1 MATEAD
7 IPPPVCETRAEQGF
21 HIADQATNI
30 SHNKLPQEEKNR
42 ADTHN
47 EPATVAGED
56 LLPTPSIDQVP
67 CEVNKMSS
75 DATEKDETV
84 VSLVTS
90 PELDD
95 QSLQSAANAMDP
107 YEMIQHKDEKSN
119 VSDKDVRVETE
130 LSKDTTHGE
139 TTEEDISG
147 NLATSDESKEVEC
160 EHNKIPPE
168 RNFAD
173 SLEIAAEKA
182 SQEPKVSETEEESPL
197 VQVDDEQFEKESEK
211 LPLAD
216 LSADGNEPEFIDK
229 VIYEKEGPTKAQLFE
244 TEENITTL
252 PVESLHEVPE
262 IIEASDLSQENKTT
276 SSSEERSTNAN
287 QHVIASDDTE
297 EKTIDAVEEHKEVL
311 ESFPTIVSSSSK
323 EESIT
328 AESESVDEKTT
339 DKVDTQQ
346 EVLEDF
352 PTVVQNEEIEE
363 NSNKVDG
370 SDTTDEETLEKG
382 SEEMSLPLPL
392 ASEANVDEPMV
403 MHEAGVDHGEL
414 RKTEFCENESTE
426 SIEKPEDSLNV
437 VSKDIKESD
446 PDQEIETRSHTEEQI
461 EAAQPQADLDEKTDD
476 KVLDVA
482 ETKEENLEK
491 TERGFHIA
499 DQATNPAD
507 THNEPGTVE
516 GEDFLTTPS
525 VDQVHCEVN
534 ETSSDPTEQ
543 PDQTEKDE
551 TVISLLRSPELDDQ
565 SLQSAADAVHSYEEI
580 QQTAEKSNVSDKDVR
595 VETEVSKDTTTH
607 GETTEEDISGNLT
620 TSDEPKEVE
629 REHNKMP
636 PEGEVVSPERNFADS
651 LEIGAESAS
660 QDNSSSVETITNTT
674 SGDEFQEKNN
684 LDSSFCED
692 DTTKAELFETE
703 ENITTLLKEDVSTE
717 KPVEFLQEVP
727 EITEASD
734 LSQEN
739 KTTSSPEED
748 STNANQHVIASDD
761 TEEKTIDAVEEH
773 KEVLKNFPII
783 VSSSPKE
790 ESVTAESECTDEK
803 AVDKVDT
810 QKEILEDFSAVVPN
824 EEIEENSKKVDGS
837 NKKDED
843 TLEKESDEM
852 SLPPL
857 PLAREANDDESI
869 IKPED
874 SLNVVSEDIKESDLD
889 REIETRSYTEE
900 QIEAA
905 QPQAAMDE
913 KTDDKTLDAA
923 ETKEEILEN
932 MPTCILDE
940 KTEGE
945 SSLVQDDSTKVK
957 NEDHSGKDSEEASND
972 DVITTMDEVEVEVEY
987 PSRAE
992 LFQEE
997 KNDGADFNENTQEL
1011 QSVEINVSTEDND
1024 RELEKE
1030 IVTPSLEEASTKETP
1045 EESTES
1051 TLLKKE
1057 HLQDHEASASS
1068 DDIEI
1073 NHTLEDQS
1081 LTAIPHAITS
1091 ERTIDPTDTK
1101 AVCLEVQNVATEIP
1115 HMESE
1120 AHLVKESEKSSLT
1133 EETNETES
1141 KNLSEPKE
1149 DKDLVEAELS
1159 EKENNSAITLVTE
1172 KTEDIMESDFG
1183 EKTTNPQ
1190 EISSDKPEEETIDA
1204 VDREEEI
1211 LHVQGIAAS
1220 IPDGDN
1226 EDKSLIEEDCSQHP
1240 SSNET
1245 SSGQANDDEAA
1256 ITREAN
1262 FVDESLIK
1270 TESFKSEKNAEVTL
1284 VKEEVS
1290 IESLQVAANDI
1301 KDSAVEQDREISFN
1315 EYKTKEENH
1324 EEMIAYNL
1332 EQVEHLEK
1340 DSDSTSLAEAPTMDT
1355 VESTEEIGE
1364 SGSGQSTETT
1374 STEEQI
1380 LTEDTQEISCD
1391 KTEEKSDDAAY
1402 TKGNTIDAQ
1411 DTATNEDSSPI
1422 EEDCS
1427 DRPSTIIHEAKLA
1440 DQNLIKAELFETEE
1454 STEGNLA
1461 KEELSTRSL
1470 EVSDEASASDQDRET
1485 SSIATET
1492 IDATETPE
1500 DKNVA
1505 TTTLHEETEEN
1516 SLIQVDCQKEDLE
1529 KESENTSQIG
1539 ETTESTLK
1547 DDDAE
1552 VEKAADSIGEVDEE
1566 TNDNYEKSTII
1577 HESEVADQ
1585 GLLKAELFENEK
1597 NTEGNLAHEEVS
1609 VRSLEVSDEDIK
1621 ASGSGKDREISS
1633 IEEDNTIDATETPE
1647 DKNVATTLHEET
1659 EKNSPIQVDCQK
1671 EHSEKERETTPPTGE
1686 TAGSTLKDD
1695 AVVEKA
1701 VDSFEVVN
1709 EDINE
1714 SKLADQN
1721 LIKAELLE
1729 NEESTE
1735 GNLAKDEVSIRSLEV
1750 SDEDIK
1756 ATASGQGRETC
1767 SIEEQGL
1774 TTSPSGIIDDQKEDK
1789 TIDATETPEDK
1800 NVATTTLHEE
1810 SEENSPIQV
1819 DYQKEDL
1826 EKESEDTSQT
1836 VEISE
1841 STLKD
1846 DALVEKVVDSFEV
1859 VKEDTKASA
1868 FVSTGNDNYEES
1880 TVIHESKVTDQSLI
1894 EAELF
1899 ENAKSAEVYL
1909 AQQEVSIRSLEVSDE
1924 DIKASTSGQD
1934 IETCSIEEKGLTT
1947 SPSGIIDDQKED
1959 KTIDAT
1965 ESPEDKNVATT
1976 TLHEK
1981 TEENSPIQV
1990 DCQKED
1996 LEKESEDT
2004 SQTGETTESTL
2015 KDDAVVEKAA
2025 DSFEVVDEDI
2035 KAPAFVFTGNDN
2047 DEEPTIIHEPKLAD
2061 QNLIKAELFEH
2072 EESTEGDL
2080 AKEEVSIRSLEVSD
2094 EDIKTSAS
2102 GQDREICSLEEQ
2114 GPTTSPSGIIDDQK
2128 EDKAVD
2134 ATESLV
2140 DKNVATTTLHD
2151 ETENNSLIQVDC
2163 QKEYLEKETENTSQ
2177 TGKTTE
2183 STLKDDIE
2191 EQIQNADLQEISCD
2205 KAEEKTFDATYT
2217 EGQTLEVR
2225 DVETD
2230 VQREQNEDNSPSS
2243 IDVET
2248 PTAEAQ
2254 ETLGDEINE
2263 QTTDVTDAKE
2273 DCLEVQDITTNASN
2287 GDDEDNSPTE
2297 ADSSQ
2302 NPSLEEAPT
2311 GNAEDHESIIMHQAK
2326 FVDENL
2332 IKANLVENEKTTEGT
2347 LIKEETESLQL
2358 ADGDIKAPASCEDRE
2373 ISPLEE
2379 QSIIADPTGNTA
2391 EEKEDETIDPTDL
2404 SEETSRDKVPK
2415 EIDAVETKAVITELN
2430 EEEIH
2435 LRDLHMTNAVDIE
2448 SHEENASSSDAV
2460 KIPSTTG
2467 SDEVSEEHILEN
2479 EREIQQDPETEEA
2492 HKQDE
2497 DLHVSAPCQDS
2508 SMEKIDKDVQLCL
2521 ASTNNSD
2528 VTEEVLPARDDNIT
2542 EKTDIK
2548 ESEVLK
2554 DDKKP
2559 NAREQEETECGQ
2571 ILLDETVEETK
2582 ELVSI
2587 PVANDAPIMSFTE
2600 TSEVDHFTS
2609 ERELTID
2616 REELQT
2622 EKTAIADDKETRN
2635 DEDKGEEIGLAH
2647 EQKIPELG
2655 SAATNVIEARDQDVA
2670 GFLSEAPEETG
2681 VAPEE
2686 KESEHESKD
2695 QVLEF
2700 EKGER
2705 EYAFIG
2711 NVMVIDEESESSVIG
2726 VAPEERESEYESKNQ
2741 VLESIAQVQS
2751 CDIIPKATEMK
2762 TEEDNTETAAEM
2774 KSGNVLAEDIF
2785 EPKITPYEKES
2796 MKVDI
2801 SSEKGDED
2809 LEDNHLGSCKE
2820 EVITERCLESELKQE
2835 EINTEEIFEVIT
2847 NGNETEKV
2855 SEVSEETDDKAV
2867 EHPETILLAN
2877 ESIDHQKELGKSGEE
2892 VTVILDTEEVK
2903 SSNMAVLENEEK
2915 RIGAADK
2922 EVAKDE
2928 VLLNQNSNTSVIDE
2942 TAVELPKALDENIIC
2957 EAPPTETVHE
2967 TIEEFAGKNEDS
2979 NTKHESLP
2987 LPEFTQGKESE
2998 KQDQKYEIC
3007 TPEEQAEDEEKF
3019 TAGKGE
3025 EEAEGAG
3032 TWTKPTEDEDRNTF
3046 VQAAELD
3053 EVLNGDGAQ
3062 DIPVHNESSTTKNEY
3077 FEEKYPNKSTETQI
3091 SSASE
3096 DTELIEQVIKD
3107 EGVDSRQVEEVSD
3120 ECKQIKET
3128 STLVEPATIPTSE
3141 IMQEYTVETSPETK
3155 DQLTEVDNLPQ
3166 ESNVSDVELKM
3177 AQRDGPPDLQNARDI
3192 SENVQELN
3200 EGSVELPKKEN
3211 PVEVYPSE
3219 NIEAK
3224 VSSEEQKTEINQ
3236 KVLVPETPD
3245 REIEEQQPGSTYK
3258 AVLKAC
3264 EEDKI
3269 IEKVSELQSSMEDT
3283 AQNDKKEETER
3294 QIDSLPVLPH
3304 VKCSD
3309 IETEEKDL
3317 PLHSDVAELEV
3328 IPLPSN
3334 DKHVVLEPSK
3344 CEPEEANSGH
3354 KEGTSQTTT
3363 ESKEIDKPS
3372 LMDLLQTP
3380 TKKTSEIAS
3389 RSEDVQAE
3397 KTDEAVCEDVKSDEE
3412 KDDEEESS
3420 EQRRPDL
3427 GSEAPVMVDM
3437 GDADLKTPHKK
3448 SHNILSGVGS
3458 KVKHSIAKVKKAIT
3472 GKSSHPKPPSPK

>member
-311 ESFPTIVSSSSK
+311 E
-323 EESIT
+323 
-328 AESESVDEKTT
+328 
-339 DKVDTQQ
+339 
-346 EVLEDF
+346 
-352 PTVVQNEEIEE
+352 
-363 NSNKVDG
+363 
-370 SDTTDEETLEKG
+370 
-382 SEEMSLPLPL
+382 
-392 ASEANVDEPMV
+392 
-403 MHEAGVDHGEL
+403 
-414 RKTEFCENESTE
+414 
-426 SIEKPEDSLNV
+426 
-437 VSKDIKESD
+437 
-446 PDQEIETRSHTEEQI
+446 
-461 EAAQPQADLDEKTDD
+461 
-476 KVLDVA
+476 
-482 ETKEENLEK
+482 
-491 TERGFHIA
+491 
-499 DQATNPAD
+499 
-507 THNEPGTVE
+507 
-516 GEDFLTTPS
+516 
-525 VDQVHCEVN
+525 
-534 ETSSDPTEQ
+534 
-543 PDQTEKDE
+543 
-551 TVISLLRSPELDDQ
+551 
-565 SLQSAADAVHSYEEI
+565 
-580 QQTAEKSNVSDKDVR
+580 
-595 VETEVSKDTTTH
+595 
-607 GETTEEDISGNLT
+607 
-620 TSDEPKEVE
+620 
-629 REHNKMP
+629 
-636 PEGEVVSPERNFADS
+636 
-651 LEIGAESAS
+651 
-660 QDNSSSVETITNTT
+660 
-674 SGDEFQEKNN
+674 
-684 LDSSFCED
+684 
-692 DTTKAELFETE
+692 
-703 ENITTLLKEDVSTE
+703 
-717 KPVEFLQEVP
+717 
-727 EITEASD
+727 
-734 LSQEN
+734 
-739 KTTSSPEED
+739 
-748 STNANQHVIASDD
+748 
-761 TEEKTIDAVEEH
+761 
-773 KEVLKNFPII
+773 NFPII

-1324 EEMIAYNL
+1324 EEM
-1332 EQVEHLEK
+1332 VEHLEK

-1500 DKNVA
+1500 DKQNVA

>member
-229 VIYEKEGPTKAQLFE
+229 VIYEKEGPTKAQ
-244 TEENITTL
+244 
-252 PVESLHEVPE
+252 
-262 IIEASDLSQENKTT
+262 
-276 SSSEERSTNAN
+276 
-287 QHVIASDDTE
+287 
-297 EKTIDAVEEHKEVL
+297 
-311 ESFPTIVSSSSK
+311 
-323 EESIT
+323 
-328 AESESVDEKTT
+328 
-339 DKVDTQQ
+339 
-346 EVLEDF
+346 
-352 PTVVQNEEIEE
+352 
-363 NSNKVDG
+363 
-370 SDTTDEETLEKG
+370 
-382 SEEMSLPLPL
+382 
-392 ASEANVDEPMV
+392 
-403 MHEAGVDHGEL
+403 
-414 RKTEFCENESTE
+414 
-426 SIEKPEDSLNV
+426 
-437 VSKDIKESD
+437 
-446 PDQEIETRSHTEEQI
+446 
-461 EAAQPQADLDEKTDD
+461 
-476 KVLDVA
+476 
-482 ETKEENLEK
+482 
-491 TERGFHIA
+491 
-499 DQATNPAD
+499 
-507 THNEPGTVE
+507 
-516 GEDFLTTPS
+516 
-525 VDQVHCEVN
+525 
-534 ETSSDPTEQ
+534 
-543 PDQTEKDE
+543 
-551 TVISLLRSPELDDQ
+551 
-565 SLQSAADAVHSYEEI
+565 
-580 QQTAEKSNVSDKDVR
+580 
-595 VETEVSKDTTTH
+595 
-607 GETTEEDISGNLT
+607 
-620 TSDEPKEVE
+620 
-629 REHNKMP
+629 
-636 PEGEVVSPERNFADS
+636 
-651 LEIGAESAS
+651 
-660 QDNSSSVETITNTT
+660 
-674 SGDEFQEKNN
+674 
-684 LDSSFCED
+684 
-692 DTTKAELFETE
+692 LFETE

-1324 EEMIAYNL
+1324 EEM
-1332 EQVEHLEK
+1332 VEHLEK

-1500 DKNVA
+1500 DKQNVA

>member
-7 IPPPVCETRAEQGF
+7 IPAPVCETFVLTVSQRAEQGF

-30 SHNKLPQEEKNR
+30 SHNKLPHEEKNR
-42 ADTHN
+42 ADIHN

-56 LLPTPSIDQVP
+56 FLPTPSIDQVH

-84 VSLVTS
+84 ISLLTS

-95 QSLQSAANAMDP
+95 QSLQSAVNAVDP

-168 RNFAD
+168 INFAD

-182 SQEPKVSETEEESPL
+182 SQEPKV
-197 VQVDDEQFEKESEK
+197 QVDDEQFEKESEK
-211 LPLAD
+211 LQLAD
-216 LSADGNEPEFIDK
+216 LSADGNESRFVDK
-229 VIYEKEGPTKAQLFE
+229 VIDEKEGPTKAQLFE

-252 PVESLHEVPE
+252 LKKDVAIEKPVESLHEVPE

-276 SSSEERSTNAN
+276 SSSEEHSTNAN
-287 QHVIASDDTE
+287 QHVIVSDDPE
-297 EKTIDAVEEHKEVL
+297 EKTIVAVEEHKEVL
-311 ESFPTIVSSSSK
+311 DSFPTIVSSSSK
-323 EESIT
+323 EESVT
-328 AESESVDEKTT
+328 AESECVDEETI
-339 DKVDTQQ
+339 DKVDTQK
-346 EVLEDF
+346 EILEDF

-363 NSNKVDG
+363 NSNKVVG
-370 SDTTDEETLEKG
+370 SDTKDEETLEKG

-392 ASEANVDEPMV
+392 AREANVDEPMV
-403 MHEAGVDHGEL
+403 MHEAGVEHGEL
-414 RKTEFCENESTE
+414 RKTELCENESTE

-437 VSKDIKESD
+437 VSEDIKESD

-476 KVLDVA
+476 KILDVA
-482 ETKEENLEK
+482 ETKEEILEK
-491 TERGFHIA
+491 TEQGFHIA

-507 THNEPGTVE
+507 IHNEPCTVE

-525 VDQVHCEVN
+525 IDQVHCEVN

-551 TVISLLRSPELDDQ
+551 TVIQLLRSPELDDQ
-565 SLQSAADAVHSYEEI
+565 SLQSAADAVDSYEEI
-580 QQTAEKSNVSDKDVR
+580 QQTAGKSNVSDKDVI
-595 VETEVSKDTTTH
+595 VETELSK
-607 GETTEEDISGNLT
+607 
-620 TSDEPKEVE
+620 
-629 REHNKMP
+629 
-636 PEGEVVSPERNFADS
+636 GEVVSHERNFADS
-651 LEIGAESAS
+651 LEIGAEKAS
-660 QDNSSSVETITNTT
+660 QDNSSSVETVTNTT
-674 SGDEFQEKNN
+674 SADEFQGKNN

-692 DTTKAELFETE
+692 GTTKA
-703 ENITTLLKEDVSTE
+703 DVDTE
-717 KPVEFLQEVP
+717 KPVEFLHEVP
-727 EITEASD
+727 EVTEASD

-739 KTTSSPEED
+739 KATSSPEED
-748 STNANQHVIASDD
+748 STTANQHVIVGDD

-773 KEVLKNFPII
+773 KEVLESFPII
-783 VSSSPKE
+783 VTSSPKE
-790 ESVTAESECTDEK
+790 ESVTAESECMDEK

-824 EEIEENSKKVDGS
+824 EEIEENSNKVDGS
-837 NKKDED
+837 NTKDEE

-852 SLPPL
+852 SLPL

-869 IKPED
+869 IKQED

-932 MPTCILDE
+932 MPTCVLDE

-945 SSLVQDDSTKVK
+945 SLVQDDSTKVK
-957 NEDHSGKDSEEASND
+957 NEDHLEKDSDEASND
-972 DVITTMDEVEVEVEY
+972 DVITTIDEVKVEVEY

-992 LFQEE
+992 LFHEE
-997 KNDGADFNENTQEL
+997 KNDGADFNEKTQEL
-1011 QSVEINVSTEDND
+1011 QSVEINVSTQDND

-1030 IVTPSLEEASTKETP
+1030 IVTPSLEEASTKEAP

-1051 TLLKKE
+1051 TLLKE
-1057 HLQDHEASASS
+1057 DHEAPASS

-1115 HMESE
+1115 HVESE
-1120 AHLVKESEKSSLT
+1120 AHLGKESEKSSLT

-1172 KTEDIMESDFG
+1172 KTKDIMESDFG

-1190 EISSDKPEEETIDA
+1190 EISSDKPEEETIDT
-1204 VDREEEI
+1204 VERKEEI
-1211 LHVQGIAAS
+1211 LHVQGIEAS
-1220 IPDGDN
+1220 IPDADSV
-1226 EDKSLIEEDCSQHP
+1226 DKSSIEEDCSQYP

-1270 TESFKSEKNAEVTL
+1270 AESFESEKNAEVTL

-1301 KDSAVEQDREISFN
+1301 KNSAVEQDREIAFK
-1315 EYKTKEENH
+1315 EYKTKEESH
-1324 EEMIAYNL
+1324 EEMARIIL
-1332 EQVEHLEK
+1332 VEHLEK
-1340 DSDSTSLAEAPTMDT
+1340 DSDSTSLAEAPIMDT
-1355 VESTEEIGE
+1355 IESTEEIGE
-1364 SGSGQSTETT
+1364 SGSGQSTETG

-1427 DRPSTIIHEAKLA
+1427 ERPSAIIHEAKLA
-1440 DQNLIKAELFETEE
+1440 DQNLIKAELIENEE

-1470 EVSDEASASDQDRET
+1470 EVSDEDTRASASEQDRET
-1485 SSIATET
+1485 SSIEEQGLTTSTSVIIDDQKEDKT

-1529 KESENTSQIG
+1529 KKSENTSQIG

-1547 DDDAE
+1547 GDAE
-1552 VEKAADSIGEVDEE
+1552 VEKAAGSIEVVNED
-1566 TNDNYEKSTII
+1566 TNDNCEESTII

-1585 GLLKAELFENEK
+1585 GLIKAELFENEK
-1597 NTEGNLAHEEVS
+1597 NTESNLAQEEVCI
-1609 VRSLEVSDEDIK
+1609 RSLEVSDEDIK
-1621 ASGSGKDREISS
+1621 ASASGKDGDISS

-1659 EKNSPIQVDCQK
+1659 EKNSPIQADCQK
-1671 EHSEKERETTPPTGE
+1671 EHSEKESETTPPTGE
-1686 TAGSTLKDD
+1686 TTESTLKDD

-1709 EDINE
+1709 EDTNE
-1714 SKLADQN
+1714 SKLAEQN

-1729 NEESTE
+1729 NEESAE
-1735 GNLAKDEVSIRSLEV
+1735 GNLTKDEVSIRSLEV

-1756 ATASGQGRETC
+1756 ATASGQDRETC

-1774 TTSPSGIIDDQKEDK
+1774 TTSPSGIIADQKEDK

-1800 NVATTTLHEE
+1800 NAATTTLHEE

-1899 ENAKSAEVYL
+1899 ENAKSTEVYL

-1924 DIKASTSGQD
+1924 DIKASTSGQ
-1934 IETCSIEEKGLTT
+1934 ETKTSSIEEKGLTT

-1976 TLHEK
+1976 ITLHEE

-2004 SQTGETTESTL
+2004 SQTGETKETTL
-2015 KDDAVVEKAA
+2015 KDDAVMEKAA
-2025 DSFEVVDEDI
+2025 DSFEVVNKDI
-2035 KAPAFVFTGNDN
+2035 KAPAVVFMGNDN
-2047 DEEPTIIHEPKLAD
+2047 DEESTIHEPELAD
-2061 QNLIKAELFEH
+2061 QNLIKAELFEN
-2072 EESTEGDL
+2072 EESTEGGL

-2094 EDIKTSAS
+2094 EDIKASAS

-2128 EDKAVD
+2128 EDKVVD
-2134 ATESLV
+2134 ATETPE

-2151 ETENNSLIQVDC
+2151 ETEKNSLIQVDC
-2163 QKEYLEKETENTSQ
+2163 QKEYLEKETEITSQ
-2177 TGKTTE
+2177 TGETTE
-2183 STLKDDIE
+2183 STLKDDID
-2191 EQIQNADLQEISCD
+2191 EQIQTADLQEISCD
-2205 KAEEKTFDATYT
+2205 KTEEKTFDATYT

-2225 DVETD
+2225 DVDTD

-2273 DCLEVQDITTNASN
+2273 DCLEAQDITTNVPN

-2297 ADSSQ
+2297 AESSQ
-2302 NPSLEEAPT
+2302 NPSLEEAPL
-2311 GNAEDHESIIMHQAK
+2311 GNAEDHDSIIMHQAK

-2332 IKANLVENEKTTEGT
+2332 IKANLFENEKTAEGT
-2347 LIKEETESLQL
+2347 LIKEETESMQF

-2373 ISPLEE
+2373 ISSLEE
-2379 QSIIADPTGNTA
+2379 QSLIADPTGNMA
-2391 EEKEDETIDPTDL
+2391 EEKEDETTDPTDL
-2404 SEETSRDKVPK
+2404 SEETSKDKVPK
-2415 EIDAVETKAVITELN
+2415 EIDAVETKAEITELN
-2430 EEEIH
+2430 EEEIY
-2435 LRDLHMTNAVDIE
+2435 LRDLHMTNAVDIAA
-2448 SHEENASSSDAV
+2448 HEENASSSDAV
-2460 KIPSTTG
+2460 KIPSTNG

-2479 EREIQQDPETEEA
+2479 QREIQQDAETEEA

-2508 SMEKIDKDVQLCL
+2508 STEKLDKDVQLCL
-2521 ASTNNSD
+2521 ASTNDSD
-2528 VTEEVLPARDDNIT
+2528 VTKEVIPARDDNIA

-2554 DDKKP
+2554 DDQKP

-2587 PVANDAPIMSFTE
+2587 PMANDAPIKSFTE

-2622 EKTAIADDKETRN
+2622 GKTATADDKETRN
-2635 DEDKGEEIGLAH
+2635 DEDKGEEEEAH
-2647 EQKIPELG
+2647 EQKIPDFS

-2670 GFLSEAPEETG
+2670 GFLSEVPEEIG

-2686 KESEHESKD
+2686 KKSEQESKD
-2695 QVLEF
+2695 QVLEL
-2700 EKGER
+2700 EKGDR

-2711 NVMVIDEESESSVIG
+2711 NVMVIDEKSESSVIG
-2726 VAPEERESEYESKNQ
+2726 VAPEEKESEYESKNQ

-2762 TEEDNTETAAEM
+2762 TEEENTETAAEI
-2774 KSGNVLAEDIF
+2774 KSENVLAEDIF
-2785 EPKITPYEKES
+2785 EPKITPCEKES

-2809 LEDNHLGSCKE
+2809 LEDYHLGSRKE
-2820 EVITERCLESELKQE
+2820 EVITERCLESE
-2835 EINTEEIFEVIT
+2835 
-2847 NGNETEKV
+2847 V

-2867 EHPETILLAN
+2867 EHPDTILHAN

-2892 VTVILDTEEVK
+2892 VTAIIDTEEVK
-2903 SSNMAVLENEEK
+2903 SSNIAVLENEEE
-2915 RIGAADK
+2915 RTGAADK
-2922 EVAKDE
+2922 EMAKDE
-2928 VLLNQNSNTSVIDE
+2928 VLINQNSNTSVIDE
-2942 TAVELPKALDENIIC
+2942 TAVELPKELDENIIC
-2957 EAPPTETVHE
+2957 EAPPTKTVHE
-2967 TIEEFAGKNEDS
+2967 TIEEFEGKTEDA

-2987 LPEFTQGKESE
+2987 LPECTQGKESE

-3007 TPEEQAEDEEKF
+3007 TPEEQAEDEENF
-3019 TAGKGE
+3019 TAGKGK

-3091 SSASE
+3091 SSASGN
-3096 DTELIEQVIKD
+3096 TELIEQVIKD

-3120 ECKQIKET
+3120 DCKQIKET

-3155 DQLTEVDNLPQ
+3155 DQLKEVDDLHQ
-3166 ESNVSDVELKM
+3166 ASNVSEAELKM
-3177 AQRDGPPDLQNARDI
+3177 AQKDGPPDLQKARDI

-3200 EGSVELPKKEN
+3200 EGSVELSDKES
-3211 PVEVYPSE
+3211 PVEVYPCE

-3224 VSSEEQKTEINQ
+3224 VSSEEQKTEEIQ
-3236 KVLVPETPD
+3236 KVLVPETLD
-3245 REIEEQQPGSTYK
+3245 QEIEEQQPGSTSSK

-3269 IEKVSELQSSMEDT
+3269 IEKVSALQSSTEDT
-3283 AQNDKKEETER
+3283 AQSDKKEETER

-3309 IETEEKDL
+3309 IETDEKDL
-3317 PLHSDVAELEV
+3317 PLRSDVAELEV
-3328 IPLPSN
+3328 IPPPSN

-3354 KEGTSQTTT
+3354 KEGTSQKTA
-3363 ESKEIDKPS
+3363 ESKEMDKPS
-3372 LMDLLQTP
+3372 LMDLLHTP
-3380 TKKTSEIAS
+3380 TKKTSEMAS
-3389 RSEDVQAE
+3389 RSEDVQA
-3397 KTDEAVCEDVKSDEE
+3397 DEAVCEDAKSDEE

-3458 KVKHSIAKVKKAIT
+3458 KVKHSIAKVRKAIT

>member
-1011 QSVEINVSTEDND
+1011 QQSVEINVSTEDND

-1324 EEMIAYNL
+1324 EEM
-1332 EQVEHLEK
+1332 VEHLEK

-1767 SIEEQGL
+1767 SIEEQ
-1774 TTSPSGIIDDQKEDK
+1774 
-1789 TIDATETPEDK
+1789 
-1800 NVATTTLHEE
+1800 
-1810 SEENSPIQV
+1810 
-1819 DYQKEDL
+1819 
-1826 EKESEDTSQT
+1826 
-1836 VEISE
+1836 
-1841 STLKD
+1841 
-1846 DALVEKVVDSFEV
+1846 
-1859 VKEDTKASA
+1859 
-1868 FVSTGNDNYEES
+1868 
-1880 TVIHESKVTDQSLI
+1880 
-1894 EAELF
+1894 
-1899 ENAKSAEVYL
+1899 
-1909 AQQEVSIRSLEVSDE
+1909 
-1924 DIKASTSGQD
+1924 
-1934 IETCSIEEKGLTT
+1934 GLTT

>member
-352 PTVVQNEEIEE
+352 
-363 NSNKVDG
+363 
-370 SDTTDEETLEKG
+370 
-382 SEEMSLPLPL
+382 
-392 ASEANVDEPMV
+392 
-403 MHEAGVDHGEL
+403 
-414 RKTEFCENESTE
+414 
-426 SIEKPEDSLNV
+426 
-437 VSKDIKESD
+437 
-446 PDQEIETRSHTEEQI
+446 
-461 EAAQPQADLDEKTDD
+461 
-476 KVLDVA
+476 
-482 ETKEENLEK
+482 
-491 TERGFHIA
+491 
-499 DQATNPAD
+499 
-507 THNEPGTVE
+507 
-516 GEDFLTTPS
+516 
-525 VDQVHCEVN
+525 
-534 ETSSDPTEQ
+534 
-543 PDQTEKDE
+543 
-551 TVISLLRSPELDDQ
+551 
-565 SLQSAADAVHSYEEI
+565 
-580 QQTAEKSNVSDKDVR
+580 
-595 VETEVSKDTTTH
+595 
-607 GETTEEDISGNLT
+607 
-620 TSDEPKEVE
+620 
-629 REHNKMP
+629 
-636 PEGEVVSPERNFADS
+636 
-651 LEIGAESAS
+651 
-660 QDNSSSVETITNTT
+660 
-674 SGDEFQEKNN
+674 
-684 LDSSFCED
+684 
-692 DTTKAELFETE
+692 
-703 ENITTLLKEDVSTE
+703 
-717 KPVEFLQEVP
+717 
-727 EITEASD
+727 
-734 LSQEN
+734 
-739 KTTSSPEED
+739 
-748 STNANQHVIASDD
+748 
-761 TEEKTIDAVEEH
+761 
-773 KEVLKNFPII
+773 
-783 VSSSPKE
+783 
-790 ESVTAESECTDEK
+790 
-803 AVDKVDT
+803 
-810 QKEILEDFSAVVPN
+810 SAVVPN

-1011 QSVEINVSTEDND
+1011 QQSVEINVSTEDND

-1324 EEMIAYNL
+1324 EEM
-1332 EQVEHLEK
+1332 VEHLEK

-1500 DKNVA
+1500 DKQNVA

>member
-7 IPPPVCETRAEQGF
+7 IPPPVCETRTEQGF

-30 SHNKLPQEEKNR
+30 SNNKLPQEEKNR

-47 EPATVAGED
+47 EPATVAEED
-56 LLPTPSIDQVP
+56 FLPTPSIDQVH

-84 VSLVTS
+84 ISLVTS

-95 QSLQSAANAMDP
+95 QSLQSAVNAVDP

-119 VSDKDVRVETE
+119 VSDKDVRVEPE
-130 LSKDTTHGE
+130 LSKNTTHGE
-139 TTEEDISG
+139 TTEGDISG

-173 SLEIAAEKA
+173 SLEIAAEKEN
-182 SQEPKVSETEEESPL
+182 QEPKVTETDEESPL
-197 VQVDDEQFEKESEK
+197 VQVVDDEQFEKESEK

-216 LSADGNEPEFIDK
+216 LSADGNEPTFIDK
-229 VIYEKEGPTKAQLFE
+229 VIDEEGPTKPQWFE

-252 PVESLHEVPE
+252 PVDSLHEVPK

-276 SSSEERSTNAN
+276 SSSEEYSTNAN
-287 QHVIASDDTE
+287 QHVIASDDPE
-297 EKTIDAVEEHKEVL
+297 EKTIDAVEEHKEVF

-328 AESESVDEKTT
+328 AESECVDEETI
-339 DKVDTQQ
+339 DKVDTQK
-346 EVLEDF
+346 EILEEF

-363 NSNKVDG
+363 NLNKVDG
-370 SDTTDEETLEKG
+370 SDTKNEETLEKG

-392 ASEANVDEPMV
+392 AREANVDEPMV
-403 MHEAGVDHGEL
+403 MHEAGVEHGEL
-414 RKTEFCENESTE
+414 RKTELCESESTE

-437 VSKDIKESD
+437 VSEDIKESD

-476 KVLDVA
+476 KILDVA
-482 ETKEENLEK
+482 ETKEEILEK
-491 TERGFHIA
+491 TEQGFHIA

-507 THNEPGTVE
+507 IHNEPCTVE

-525 VDQVHCEVN
+525 IDQVHCEVN

-551 TVISLLRSPELDDQ
+551 TVIPLLRSPELDDR
-565 SLQSAADAVHSYEEI
+565 SLQSAADAVDSYEKF
-580 QQTAEKSNVSDKDVR
+580 QQTAEKSNVSEKDVR
-595 VETEVSKDTTTH
+595 VETELSKDTTH
-607 GETTEEDISGNLT
+607 GETTEDDISGNLT
-620 TSDEPKEVE
+620 ASDESKEVE
-629 REHNKMP
+629 CELNKMP
-636 PEGEVVSPERNFADS
+636 PEGEVLSHERNFADS

-660 QDNSSSVETITNTT
+660 QDNSSSVEAITNTT
-674 SGDEFQEKNN
+674 SGDEFQGKNN

-703 ENITTLLKEDVSTE
+703 ENITTLLKEDVDTE
-717 KPVEFLQEVP
+717 KPVEFLHEVP

-739 KTTSSPEED
+739 KATSSPEED
-748 STNANQHVIASDD
+748 STTANQHVIASDD

-773 KEVLKNFPII
+773 KEVLESFPII

-790 ESVTAESECTDEK
+790 ESITAESECMDEK

-810 QKEILEDFSAVVPN
+810 QKEILESLFLLQDFSAVVPN
-824 EEIEENSKKVDGS
+824 EEIEENLNKVDGS
-837 NKKDED
+837 DTKDEE

-852 SLPPL
+852 SLPL
-857 PLAREANDDESI
+857 PSAREANDDESI

-932 MPTCILDE
+932 MPTCVLDE

-957 NEDHSGKDSEEASND
+957 NEDHLEKDSEEASND
-972 DVITTMDEVEVEVEY
+972 DVITKTDEVKVEVEY
-987 PSRAE
+987 PSRTE

-997 KNDGADFNENTQEL
+997 KNIEHDLGQHTETTDGVDVNEKTPEL

-1024 RELEKE
+1024 RELEKG
-1030 IVTPSLEEASTKETP
+1030 IVTPSLEEASTKEAP

-1051 TLLKKE
+1051 TLLKEE
-1057 HLQDHEASASS
+1057 HLQDHEAPASS

-1120 AHLVKESEKSSLT
+1120 AHLGKESEKSSLT

-1183 EKTTNPQ
+1183 EKTANPQ

-1204 VDREEEI
+1204 VEREEEI

-1220 IPDGDN
+1220 IPDADR
-1226 EDKSLIEEDCSQHP
+1226 EDKSSIEEDCSQHP

-1256 ITREAN
+1256 ITGEAN

-1270 TESFKSEKNAEVTL
+1270 AESFESEKNAEVTL

-1290 IESLQVAANDI
+1290 IESLQVADNDI
-1301 KDSAVEQDREISFN
+1301 KDSAVEQDREISFK
-1315 EYKTKEENH
+1315 EYTTKEECH
-1324 EEMIAYNL
+1324 EEM
-1332 EQVEHLEK
+1332 VEHLEK
-1340 DSDSTSLAEAPTMDT
+1340 DSDSTSLAEAPIMDT
-1355 VESTEEIGE
+1355 IESTEEIGE

-1402 TKGNTIDAQ
+1402 TKGNTIDVQ
-1411 DTATNEDSSPI
+1411 DTETNEDSSPI

-1427 DRPSTIIHEAKLA
+1427 ERPSTTMHEAKLA
-1440 DQNLIKAELFETEE
+1440 DQNLIKTALFENEE

-1470 EVSDEASASDQDRET
+1470 EVSDEDTKASASDQERQT
-1485 SSIATET
+1485 SSIEEQGLTTSTLGIIDDQKQDKT
-1492 IDATETPE
+1492 IDAAETPE

-1505 TTTLHEETEEN
+1505 TTTLHQEIEEN
-1516 SLIQVDCQKEDLE
+1516 SLIQVDCQKDDPE

-1547 DDDAE
+1547 DDAE
-1552 VEKAADSIGEVDEE
+1552 VEKAADSIEVVNED
-1566 TNDNYEKSTII
+1566 TNDNCEESTII

-1597 NTEGNLAHEEVS
+1597 NTEGNLAHEEVF
-1609 VRSLEVSDEDIK
+1609 VRSLEVSDEDVK

-1671 EHSEKERETTPPTGE
+1671 EHSEKESEITPPTGE
-1686 TAGSTLKDD
+1686 TTESTLKDD

-1721 LIKAELLE
+1721 LIKAELFE
-1729 NEESTE
+1729 NEENTE
-1735 GNLAKDEVSIRSLEV
+1735 GNSAKDEVSIRSLEV
-1750 SDEDIK
+1750 LDEDIK
-1756 ATASGQGRETC
+1756 VTASGQDRETC
-1767 SIEEQGL
+1767 SIEEQ
-1774 TTSPSGIIDDQKEDK
+1774 
-1789 TIDATETPEDK
+1789 
-1800 NVATTTLHEE
+1800 
-1810 SEENSPIQV
+1810 
-1819 DYQKEDL
+1819 
-1826 EKESEDTSQT
+1826 
-1836 VEISE
+1836 
-1841 STLKD
+1841 
-1846 DALVEKVVDSFEV
+1846 
-1859 VKEDTKASA
+1859 
-1868 FVSTGNDNYEES
+1868 
-1880 TVIHESKVTDQSLI
+1880 
-1894 EAELF
+1894 
-1899 ENAKSAEVYL
+1899 
-1909 AQQEVSIRSLEVSDE
+1909 
-1924 DIKASTSGQD
+1924 
-1934 IETCSIEEKGLTT
+1934 GLTT

-1976 TLHEK
+1976 TLHEE

-2004 SQTGETTESTL
+2004 SQTGETTETTL
-2015 KDDAVVEKAA
+2015 KDDAVVAKAA
-2025 DSFEVVDEDI
+2025 DSFEVVNEDI

-2061 QNLIKAELFEH
+2061 QNLIKAELFEN

-2080 AKEEVSIRSLEVSD
+2080 AKEEVSVRSLEVSD
-2094 EDIKTSAS
+2094 EDIKASAS

-2134 ATESLV
+2134 ATESLE

-2151 ETENNSLIQVDC
+2151 ETEKNSLIQVDC
-2163 QKEYLEKETENTSQ
+2163 QKEYLENETENTSQ
-2177 TGKTTE
+2177 TGETTE
-2183 STLKDDIE
+2183 STLKDNTE
-2191 EQIQNADLQEISCD
+2191 EQIQAGDLQEISCA
-2205 KAEEKTFDATYT
+2205 KEEEKTFDATYT

-2243 IDVET
+2243 IEVET

-2254 ETLGDEINE
+2254 ETLSDEINE
-2263 QTTDVTDAKE
+2263 KTTDVTDAKE

-2332 IKANLVENEKTTEGT
+2332 IKANLFENEKTAEST
-2347 LIKEETESLQL
+2347 LIKEETKSLQF

-2373 ISPLEE
+2373 ISSLEE
-2379 QSIIADPTGNTA
+2379 QSLIADPTGNIA

-2404 SEETSRDKVPK
+2404 SDETSKDKVPK

-2430 EEEIH
+2430 EEEIY
-2435 LRDLHMTNAVDIE
+2435 LRDLHMTNAVDIAA
-2448 SHEENASSSDAV
+2448 HEENASSSDAV
-2460 KIPSTTG
+2460 KIPSTNG

-2479 EREIQQDPETEEA
+2479 QREIQQDAETEEA

-2521 ASTNNSD
+2521 ASTNDSD

-2554 DDKKP
+2554 DDQKP
-2559 NAREQEETECGQ
+2559 NAGEPEETECGQ

-2600 TSEVDHFTS
+2600 TSEVGHFTS

-2622 EKTAIADDKETRN
+2622 EKTATADDKETKN
-2635 DEDKGEEIGLAH
+2635 DEDKGEEIGVAH
-2647 EQKIPELG
+2647 EQKISDFS

-2670 GFLSEAPEETG
+2670 GFLSESPEKNG

-2686 KESEHESKD
+2686 KKSEHESKD

-2711 NVMVIDEESESSVIG
+2711 NVMVIDETSESSVIG
-2726 VAPEERESEYESKNQ
+2726 VAPEEKESEYESKNQ

-2751 CDIIPKATEMK
+2751 CDIIPKGTDMK
-2762 TEEDNTETAAEM
+2762 TEEENTETAAEM
-2774 KSGNVLAEDIF
+2774 KSENVLAEDIF

-2809 LEDNHLGSCKE
+2809 LEDYHLGSCKE
-2820 EVITERCLESELKQE
+2820 EVITERCLESEVKQE
-2835 EINTEEIFEVIT
+2835 EINTEEIFEVVT
-2847 NGNETEKV
+2847 DGNETEKV

-2877 ESIDHQKELGKSGEE
+2877 ESINHQKELGKSGDE
-2892 VTVILDTEEVK
+2892 VTAILDTEEVK

-2922 EVAKDE
+2922 EMAKDE

-2957 EAPPTETVHE
+2957 EAPPTKTVHE
-2967 TIEEFAGKNEDS
+2967 TIEEFEGKNEDA

-3007 TPEEQAEDEEKF
+3007 TPEEQADDEENF
-3019 TAGKGE
+3019 TAGKGK
-3025 EEAEGAG
+3025 EEAEGAD
-3032 TWTKPTEDEDRNTF
+3032 TCT
-3046 VQAAELD
+3046 
-3053 EVLNGDGAQ
+3053 Q

-3091 SSASE
+3091 SSATG

-3141 IMQEYTVETSPETK
+3141 IMQEYMVETSPETK
-3155 DQLTEVDNLPQ
+3155 DQRKEVDDLPQ
-3166 ESNVSDVELKM
+3166 ESNVSDAELKM
-3177 AQRDGPPDLQNARDI
+3177 AQKDGPPDLQTARDI

-3200 EGSVELPKKEN
+3200 EGSVELSKKEN

-3224 VSSEEQKTEINQ
+3224 VSSEEQKTEKIQ
-3236 KVLVPETPD
+3236 KVLVPETLD
-3245 REIEEQQPGSTYK
+3245 QEIEEHQPGSTSK
-3258 AVLKAC
+3258 AVLKVC
-3264 EEDKI
+3264 EEEKI

-3283 AQNDKKEETER
+3283 AQSDKKEETER

-3317 PLHSDVAELEV
+3317 PLRSDVAELEV
-3328 IPLPSN
+3328 VPLPSN

-3363 ESKEIDKPS
+3363 ESKEMDTPS

-3380 TKKTSEIAS
+3380 TKKTSEMAS
-3389 RSEDVQAE
+3389 RSEDMQAG
-3397 KTDEAVCEDVKSDEE
+3397 KNDEGVCEDAKTDEE

>member
-482 ETKEENLEK
+482 ETKEEN
-491 TERGFHIA
+491 
-499 DQATNPAD
+499 
-507 THNEPGTVE
+507 
-516 GEDFLTTPS
+516 
-525 VDQVHCEVN
+525 
-534 ETSSDPTEQ
+534 
-543 PDQTEKDE
+543 
-551 TVISLLRSPELDDQ
+551 
-565 SLQSAADAVHSYEEI
+565 
-580 QQTAEKSNVSDKDVR
+580 
-595 VETEVSKDTTTH
+595 
-607 GETTEEDISGNLT
+607 
-620 TSDEPKEVE
+620 
-629 REHNKMP
+629 
-636 PEGEVVSPERNFADS
+636 
-651 LEIGAESAS
+651 
-660 QDNSSSVETITNTT
+660 
-674 SGDEFQEKNN
+674 
-684 LDSSFCED
+684 
-692 DTTKAELFETE
+692 
-703 ENITTLLKEDVSTE
+703 
-717 KPVEFLQEVP
+717 
-727 EITEASD
+727 
-734 LSQEN
+734 
-739 KTTSSPEED
+739 
-748 STNANQHVIASDD
+748 
-761 TEEKTIDAVEEH
+761 
-773 KEVLKNFPII
+773 
-783 VSSSPKE
+783 
-790 ESVTAESECTDEK
+790 
-803 AVDKVDT
+803 
-810 QKEILEDFSAVVPN
+810 LEDFSAVVPN

-1324 EEMIAYNL
+1324 EEM
-1332 EQVEHLEK
+1332 VEHLEK

-1500 DKNVA
+1500 DKQNVA

>member
-7 IPPPVCETRAEQGF
+7 IPPPVCETRTEQGF

-30 SHNKLPQEEKNR
+30 SNNKLPQEEKNR

-56 LLPTPSIDQVP
+56 FLPTPSIDQVH

-84 VSLVTS
+84 ISLVTN

-95 QSLQSAANAMDP
+95 QSLQSAANAVDS

-130 LSKDTTHGE
+130 LSKDTTHGK
-139 TTEEDISG
+139 TTEEDTSG
-147 NLATSDESKEVEC
+147 NLASSDEPKEVEC

-173 SLEIAAEKA
+173 SLENAAEKA
-182 SQEPKVSETEEESPL
+182 SQEPKVTETEEESPL
-197 VQVDDEQFEKESEK
+197 VQVDDEQYEKESEK

-216 LSADGNEPEFIDK
+216 LSADGNESTFIDN
-229 VIYEKEGPTKAQLFE
+229 VIDEKEGPAKAQLFE

-252 PVESLHEVPE
+252 LKEDVDTEKPVESLHEVPE
-262 IIEASDLSQENKTT
+262 IIEASDLSHKNKTT
-276 SSSEERSTNAN
+276 SSPEEYSTNAN
-287 QHVIASDDTE
+287 QHGTASDDTE

-311 ESFPTIVSSSSK
+311 ESFPTTVSSSSK
-323 EESIT
+323 EESTT
-328 AESESVDEKTT
+328 AESECVDEETI
-339 DKVDTQQ
+339 DKVDTQK
-346 EVLEDF
+346 EILEDF

-370 SDTTDEETLEKG
+370 SDTKDEETLEKG

-392 ASEANVDEPMV
+392 AREANVDEPMV
-403 MHEAGVDHGEL
+403 MHEAGVEHGEL
-414 RKTEFCENESTE
+414 RKTELCESESTE

-437 VSKDIKESD
+437 VSEAIKESD

-461 EAAQPQADLDEKTDD
+461 EAAQPQADLDGKTDD
-476 KVLDVA
+476 KTLDVA
-482 ETKEENLEK
+482 ETKEEILEK

-507 THNEPGTVE
+507 TLNEPSTVE

-525 VDQVHCEVN
+525 IDQVHCEVN

-551 TVISLLRSPELDDQ
+551 TVIPLLRSPELDDQ
-565 SLQSAADAVHSYEEI
+565 SLQSAADAVDSYEEI
-580 QQTAEKSNVSDKDVR
+580 QQTAEKSNVWDKDVR
-595 VETEVSKDTTTH
+595 VETELSKDTTH
-607 GETTEEDISGNLT
+607 GETTEDDISGNLT
-620 TSDEPKEVE
+620 TSDESKEAE

-636 PEGEVVSPERNFADS
+636 PEGEVVSHERNFADS

-703 ENITTLLKEDVSTE
+703 ENTTTLLKEVVDTE
-717 KPVEFLQEVP
+717 KPVEFLHGVP
-727 EITEASD
+727 EVIEASD

-739 KTTSSPEED
+739 KTTSSPEEH
-748 STNANQHVIASDD
+748 STNANQHVNAGDD
-761 TEEKTIDAVEEH
+761 AEEKTIDAVEEH
-773 KEVLKNFPII
+773 KEVLESFPII

-790 ESVTAESECTDEK
+790 ESVTTESECVDEK

-810 QKEILEDFSAVVPN
+810 QKEILESLFLLQEFSTVVPN
-824 EEIEENSKKVDGS
+824 EEIEENSNKVDGS
-837 NKKDED
+837 DTKDEE
-843 TLEKESDEM
+843 TLEKESDKM
-852 SLPPL
+852 
-857 PLAREANDDESI
+857 NDDESMV
-869 IKPED
+869 KPED
-874 SLNVVSEDIKESDLD
+874 SLHVVSEDIKESDLD

-900 QIEAA
+900 QTEAA

-932 MPTCILDE
+932 MPTCVLDE

-957 NEDHSGKDSEEASND
+957 NEDHSEKDSEEASND
-972 DVITTMDEVEVEVEY
+972 DVITTMDEVKVEVEY

-992 LFQEE
+992 LFKEE
-997 KNDGADFNENTQEL
+997 KNIEHDLGQHIETTDGADFNEKTQEL

-1030 IVTPSLEEASTKETP
+1030 IVTPSLEEASTKEAP

-1101 AVCLEVQNVATEIP
+1101 AVCLEVQNVATEIT
-1115 HMESE
+1115 HVAHLGNESE
-1120 AHLVKESEKSSLT
+1120 NSSLT
-1133 EETNETES
+1133 EGTNETES

-1172 KTEDIMESDFG
+1172 KTEDIVESDFG
-1183 EKTTNPQ
+1183 EKTAYPQ

-1204 VDREEEI
+1204 VEREEEI

-1226 EDKSLIEEDCSQHP
+1226 EDKSSIKEDCSQHP

-1270 TESFKSEKNAEVTL
+1270 AESFESEKNAEVTL

-1290 IESLQVAANDI
+1290 IESFQVAANDI
-1301 KDSAVEQDREISFN
+1301 KDSAVEQDRDISFK
-1315 EYKTKEENH
+1315 EYITKEESH
-1324 EEMIAYNL
+1324 EEM
-1332 EQVEHLEK
+1332 VEHLEK
-1340 DSDSTSLAEAPTMDT
+1340 DSGSTSLAEAPTMDT
-1355 VESTEEIGE
+1355 IESTEEIGE

-1380 LTEDTQEISCD
+1380 LTGDTQEISRD

-1411 DTATNEDSSPI
+1411 DTETNEDSSPI

-1427 DRPSTIIHEAKLA
+1427 ERPSAIIHEAKLA
-1440 DQNLIKAELFETEE
+1440 DQNLIKAELFENEE
-1454 STEGNLA
+1454 SAEGNLA

-1470 EVSDEASASDQDRET
+1470 EVSDEDTRASASDQDRET
-1485 SSIATET
+1485 SSIEEQGLTTSTSGIIDDQKEDKT

-1505 TTTLHEETEEN
+1505 STTLHEETEEN
-1516 SLIQVDCQKEDLE
+1516 SLIQVDCQKEDLQ
-1529 KESENTSQIG
+1529 KESENASQIG

-1547 DDDAE
+1547 DDAE
-1552 VEKAADSIGEVDEE
+1552 VEKAADSIEVVNEE
-1566 TNDNYEKSTII
+1566 TNDNCEESTII

-1585 GLLKAELFENEK
+1585 GLIKAELFENEK

-1621 ASGSGKDREISS
+1621 ASASGKDREISF

-1647 DKNVATTLHEET
+1647 DKNVANTLHEET

-1671 EHSEKERETTPPTGE
+1671 EHSEKESETTPPTGE
-1686 TAGSTLKDD
+1686 TTESTLKDD

-1701 VDSFEVVN
+1701 ADSFEVVN
-1709 EDINE
+1709 EDI
-1714 SKLADQN
+1714 K
-1721 LIKAELLE
+1721 
-1729 NEESTE
+1729 
-1735 GNLAKDEVSIRSLEV
+1735 V
-1750 SDEDIK
+1750 
-1756 ATASGQGRETC
+1756 TASGQDRETC
-1767 SIEEQGL
+1767 SIEERGL

-1800 NVATTTLHEE
+1800 IVATTTLHEE
-1810 SEENSPIQV
+1810 TEENSLIQV
-1819 DYQKEDL
+1819 NCQKEHL
-1826 EKESEDTSQT
+1826 EKESENTSQT
-1836 VEISE
+1836 VETSE

-1846 DALVEKVVDSFEV
+1846 DALVEKAVDSFEV
-1859 VKEDTKASA
+1859 VKEDIKASA
-1868 FVSTGNDNYEES
+1868 FVSTGNDNDEES

-1894 EAELF
+1894 KAELF

-1909 AQQEVSIRSLEVSDE
+1909 AQQEVSIRSLEISDE

-1976 TLHEK
+1976 TLHEE

-1996 LEKESEDT
+1996 LKKESEDA
-2004 SQTGETTESTL
+2004 SQTGETIESTL
-2015 KDDAVVEKAA
+2015 KDDVVVEKAA
-2025 DSFEVVDEDI
+2025 DSFEVVNEDI
-2035 KAPAFVFTGNDN
+2035 KAPALVFTGNDN

-2061 QNLIKAELFEH
+2061 QNLIKAELFEN

-2080 AKEEVSIRSLEVSD
+2080 AKEEVFIRSLEVSD
-2094 EDIKTSAS
+2094 EDIKASAS
-2102 GQDREICSLEEQ
+2102 GQDREICSVEEQ

-2134 ATESLV
+2134 ATESLE

-2177 TGKTTE
+2177 TGETTE

-2217 EGQTLEVR
+2217 KGQTLEVR

-2263 QTTDVTDAKE
+2263 QTTDVIDAKE

-2302 NPSLEEAPT
+2302 NPSLEEAPM

-2332 IKANLVENEKTTEGT
+2332 IKANLFENEKTTEGT
-2347 LIKEETESLQL
+2347 LIKEETESLQF

-2373 ISPLEE
+2373 ISSLEE
-2379 QSIIADPTGNTA
+2379 QSLIADPTGNIA

-2404 SEETSRDKVPK
+2404 SEETSKDKVPK

-2430 EEEIH
+2430 EEEIY
-2435 LRDLHMTNAVDIE
+2435 LRDLHMTNAVDIAA
-2448 SHEENASSSDAV
+2448 HEENASSSDAV
-2460 KIPSTTG
+2460 NIPSTNG

-2479 EREIQQDPETEEA
+2479 EREIQQDPETEEVR
-2492 HKQDE
+2492 KQDE

-2622 EKTAIADDKETRN
+2622 EKTATADDKETRN
-2635 DEDKGEEIGLAH
+2635 DEDKGEEIGVAH
-2647 EQKIPELG
+2647 EQKIPDFG
-2655 SAATNVIEARDQDVA
+2655 SAAANVIEARDQDVV
-2670 GFLSEAPEETG
+2670 GFLSEVPEEIG

-2686 KESEHESKD
+2686 KKSEHESKD

-2711 NVMVIDEESESSVIG
+2711 NVMVIDEKTESTVIG
-2726 VAPEERESEYESKNQ
+2726 VAPEEKESGYESKNQ
-2741 VLESIAQVQS
+2741 VLQSIAQVQS
-2751 CDIIPKATEMK
+2751 CDIIPKATEI
-2762 TEEDNTETAAEM
+2762 TEEENTETAAEM
-2774 KSGNVLAEDIF
+2774 KSGNVLADDIF

-2809 LEDNHLGSCKE
+2809 LEDYHLGSRKE
-2820 EVITERCLESELKQE
+2820 EVITERCLESEVKQE

-2867 EHPETILLAN
+2867 EHPATILLAN
-2877 ESIDHQKELGKSGEE
+2877 ESIDHQKELGKSSEE
-2892 VTVILDTEEVK
+2892 VTAILDTEEVK
-2903 SSNMAVLENEEK
+2903 SSNIAVLENEEE
-2915 RIGAADK
+2915 RTGAADK
-2922 EVAKDE
+2922 EMAKDE
-2928 VLLNQNSNTSVIDE
+2928 VLINQNSNTSVIDE

-2957 EAPPTETVHE
+2957 EAPPTKTVHE
-2967 TIEEFAGKNEDS
+2967 TIEEFEGKNEDA

-3007 TPEEQAEDEEKF
+3007 TPEEQAEDEENF
-3019 TAGKGE
+3019 TAGKGK

-3062 DIPVHNESSTTKNEY
+3062 DIPVHNESSTTRNEY

-3091 SSASE
+3091 SSASG

-3155 DQLTEVDNLPQ
+3155 DQLKEVDDLPQ
-3166 ESNVSDVELKM
+3166 ESNVSDAELKM
-3177 AQRDGPPDLQNARDI
+3177 AQKDGPPDLQTARDI

-3200 EGSVELPKKEN
+3200 EGSVELLKKEN

-3224 VSSEEQKTEINQ
+3224 VSSEEQKAEKIQ
-3236 KVLVPETPD
+3236 KVLVPETLD
-3245 REIEEQQPGSTYK
+3245 QEIEEQQPGSTSK

-3269 IEKVSELQSSMEDT
+3269 IEKVSELQSSMEDI
-3283 AQNDKKEETER
+3283 AQSDKKEETER
-3294 QIDSLPVLPH
+3294 QIDSLPILPH

-3317 PLHSDVAELEV
+3317 PLRSDAAELEV

-3354 KEGTSQTTT
+3354 KEGTSQKTT
-3363 ESKEIDKPS
+3363 ESKEMDTPS

-3420 EQRRPDL
+3420 EQRRPDF

>member
-229 VIYEKEGPTKAQLFE
+229 VIYEKEGPTKAQ
-244 TEENITTL
+244 
-252 PVESLHEVPE
+252 
-262 IIEASDLSQENKTT
+262 
-276 SSSEERSTNAN
+276 
-287 QHVIASDDTE
+287 
-297 EKTIDAVEEHKEVL
+297 
-311 ESFPTIVSSSSK
+311 
-323 EESIT
+323 
-328 AESESVDEKTT
+328 
-339 DKVDTQQ
+339 
-346 EVLEDF
+346 
-352 PTVVQNEEIEE
+352 
-363 NSNKVDG
+363 
-370 SDTTDEETLEKG
+370 
-382 SEEMSLPLPL
+382 
-392 ASEANVDEPMV
+392 
-403 MHEAGVDHGEL
+403 
-414 RKTEFCENESTE
+414 
-426 SIEKPEDSLNV
+426 
-437 VSKDIKESD
+437 
-446 PDQEIETRSHTEEQI
+446 
-461 EAAQPQADLDEKTDD
+461 
-476 KVLDVA
+476 
-482 ETKEENLEK
+482 
-491 TERGFHIA
+491 
-499 DQATNPAD
+499 
-507 THNEPGTVE
+507 
-516 GEDFLTTPS
+516 
-525 VDQVHCEVN
+525 
-534 ETSSDPTEQ
+534 
-543 PDQTEKDE
+543 
-551 TVISLLRSPELDDQ
+551 
-565 SLQSAADAVHSYEEI
+565 
-580 QQTAEKSNVSDKDVR
+580 
-595 VETEVSKDTTTH
+595 
-607 GETTEEDISGNLT
+607 
-620 TSDEPKEVE
+620 
-629 REHNKMP
+629 
-636 PEGEVVSPERNFADS
+636 
-651 LEIGAESAS
+651 
-660 QDNSSSVETITNTT
+660 
-674 SGDEFQEKNN
+674 
-684 LDSSFCED
+684 
-692 DTTKAELFETE
+692 LFETE

-1011 QSVEINVSTEDND
+1011 QQSVEINVSTEDND

-1324 EEMIAYNL
+1324 EEM
-1332 EQVEHLEK
+1332 VEHLEK

-1500 DKNVA
+1500 DKQNVA